1 MDLLADN
8 MAEERIFELEDI
20 ATETS
25 KLKKRW
31 KTEKK
36 KGKKKNK
43 QNIISKNRGTPS
55 KDVTYTKWEHQK
67 EKKEWKIYLKQQ

>member
-36 KGKKKNK
+36 KGKKKT
-43 QNIISKNRGTPS
+43 NRT
-55 KDVTYTKWEHQK
+55 
-67 EKKEWKIYLKQQ
+67 